1 MKIGCRSVK
10 SHCIPFP
17 SSDTKGDKTG
27 SSGKLRSPDVPTG
40 RLDHEQSNGKSY
52 FQGPSKLG
60 QPHDEQ
66 VNKDA
71 SHLTEEIYYK
81 MSAVQLI

>member
-27 SSGKLRSPDVPTG
+27 SSGKLRSPGCGSGLLKLWGNTSVQEVCSH
-40 RLDHEQSNGKSY
+40 RI
-52 FQGPSKLG
+52 SK
-60 QPHDEQ
+60 E
-66 VNKDA
+66 A
-71 SHLTEEIYYK
+71 R
-81 MSAVQLI
+81 